1 MPILGNLHMK
11 SGFRAAPFSLA
22 ALWYFWMRKW
32 PKFTWCNPHA
42 TPNVCHFGVSSR
54 NAIYIYYT
62 HINTCRYLWENGDLW
77 NFWCLFCSRKI
88 SHQNHGGLAGR
99 GQMHRLTGDVNVV
112 RAVFNLRSTCG
123 RPSNASLE
131 KKGLICW
138 LWDLMSEIL
147 GKCSDLWHD
156 ARCLAGNSLTLA
168 DVFSHW

>member
-1 MPILGNLHMK
+1 MPRLFPWLLCGTSGWGNGQNSPGAIL
-11 SGFRAAPFSLA
+11 
-22 ALWYFWMRKW
+22 MRLQ
-32 PKFTWCNPHA
+32 TYV
-42 TPNVCHFGVSSR
+42 TLEYLVEMQY
-54 NAIYIYYT
+54 IYIYYT